1 MRRFLLTGSLLA
13 VAAAAFAANPFYLDH
28 SGALWNASSTANG
41 LLLTATKDSTEVVH
55 SLVPFPIGIAGS
67 NDSQIQVAADD
78 LTGKVMV
85 VWQRNWSESASEIML
100 AVWRGGTWERIEH
113 LSHDF
118 GAHPRNP
125 TILLSVASTTVP
137 DPTHPEDPT
146 LATVVS
152 DSFLHVLWWQG
163 VSGMAQSAQYALLRL
178 TGDPSDPTD
187 LTQTDLDAYAGPT
200 VACDAAPAESTLEHP
215 LFASQAAPD
224 QAVLLFASPRNC
236 LTHLLQVSFGLEP
249 TSGDST
255 ITVVSQRRRHTPIFG
270 VRKEFPLI
278 QDLSMEGA
286 RVILGANLKPVVYRV
301 AGGNTLEYVMA
312 TDTGWTSL
320 RTLVASDAL
329 TLDQAIPLVENLVR

>member
-1 MRRFLLTGSLLA
+1 MRRFLLASSLLA

-28 SGALWNASSTANG
+28 SGVLWNASSTANG
-41 LLLTATKDSTEVVH
+41 LLLTATKDATEVVH
-55 SLVPFPIGIAGS
+55 SVVPFPIAIAGS
-67 NDSQIQVAADD
+67 NDAQIQVVADD

-113 LSHDF
+113 LSHDL
-118 GAHPRNP
+118 GAYPRNP
-125 TILLSVASTTVP
+125 TTLLTVASTTVP
-137 DPTHPEDPT
+137 DPEHPEDAT
-146 LATVVS
+146 LATVVT

-187 LTQTDLDAYAGPT
+187 LTLTDLDTHAGPT
-200 VACDAAPAESTLEHP
+200 VACDTPPAESTLEHP
-215 LFASQAAPD
+215 LFASQSAPD

-236 LTHLLQVSFGLEP
+236 MTHLLQVGFALDP
-249 TSGDST
+249 T
-255 ITVVSQRRRHTPIFG
+255 IPVVSQRRRHTPIFG

-301 AGGNTLEYVMA
+301 VGGNTLEYVMA
-312 TDTGWTSL
+312 TDTGWTPL
-320 RTLVASDAL
+320 RNLVASDGL